1 MEGWNMG
8 EISEE
13 YMKEMMLKTKNYTV
27 VILKATEKIKEP
39 GTEKI
44 IWEHGRRNFKL
55 RKEGI
60 LSIVCPINDGSGVT
74 GVGIFNRNPDEVKK
88 IMDGDPGVIAGIFT
102 YEIHASR
109 SFPGDKLP
117 D

>member
-1 MEGWNMG
+1 VK
-8 EISEE
+8 EITDE
-13 YMKEMMLKTKNYTV
+13 YMKQRISKTKNYTV
-27 VILKATEKIKEP
+27 VILKATEKRKEP
-39 GTEKI
+39 GIEKI
-44 IWEHGRRNFKL
+44 IWEHGRRNFQL
-55 RKEGI
+55 REEGI

-102 YEIHASR
+102 YEVHPCS

-117 D
+117 

>member
-1 MEGWNMG
+1 MR
-8 EISEE
+8 EITDEL
-13 YMKEMMLKTKNYTV
+13 MKQMISKTKSYSA

-44 IWEHGRRNFKL
+44 LWEHGRRNFQL
-55 RKEGI
+55 REEGI
-60 LSIVCPINDGSGVT
+60 LPIVCPINDGSGIS
-74 GVGIFNRNPDEVKK
+74 GVGIFNRSPDEVKK

-102 YEIHASR
+102 YEIHLCR

>member
-1 MEGWNMG
+1 MGAKNMEITD
-8 EISEE
+8 EF
-13 YMKEMMLKTKNYTV
+13 MKEMMLKTKGYTI

-55 RKEGI
+55 REEEI
-60 LSIVCPINDGSGVT
+60 LSIVCPIRDGSSIN
-74 GVGIFNRNPDEVKK
+74 GVGIFNRGPDDVKK

-102 YEIHASR
+102 YEIHATR
-109 SFPGDKLP
+109 SFPGDELP
-117 D
+117 